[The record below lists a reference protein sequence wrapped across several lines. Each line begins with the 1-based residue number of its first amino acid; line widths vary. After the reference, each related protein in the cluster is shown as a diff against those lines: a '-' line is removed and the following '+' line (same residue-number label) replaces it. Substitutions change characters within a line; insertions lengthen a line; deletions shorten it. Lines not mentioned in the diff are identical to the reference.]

1 MSNPTDGGVP
11 EPTAPVP
18 RTALRASNHMRRYL
32 PLYVFGTLW
41 ALMIGLLPTVTHDGG
56 TNSAFAT
63 GGTPGAVSAGGDTS
77 TGTGTGD
84 SSFAAGT
91 GGSTDAGA
99 TTGGG
104 GGATSSGG
112 GGGAASGGGGGAASG
127 PVTQAAVGT
136 GTTRGGDECK
146 PGVRQIPYSEYADP
160 CVAEYTGGNGGATW
174 TGVTDKENKIVIRV
188 PSDAGGPNAQAVAN
202 VQKQAGQATAEE
214 ALGYAQDM
222 LPLFNKKFELYGRKV
237 VLQNFNGQGN
247 GTDEAQSK
255 GQEAACADAN
265 AIASSVHAFGV
276 VRYGFGYESQPFAE
290 CAAQYKLYVPLGAAY
305 FPEDTYYKRWDP
317 YVWAGTMEC
326 TRIAHDVAE
335 YVGKRLANR
344 KAKWA
349 GDVTYQNE
357 NRKFAT
363 YVPDNPGYGHCVS
376 ITQADMKNK
385 YKVDPGDRYNYALD
399 VLQFPSEAER
409 GVIQFHAAGD
419 TTLINAC
426 DPIST
431 IFLTQSASSQNWHPE
446 WFIIGVAAQDT
457 NGYARLWDQGE
468 VDGHLFGLSQLGSDR
483 KVQSKDGEA
492 AKFYKE
498 ATGKDMPSGAALIY
512 YFMMQLFNQLQ
523 AAGPTLTPANLGAA
537 THALPPGGGAQG
549 AAGTWDFSDDHTAI
563 NDSREV
569 YWDGSATA
577 FNGSKGDYVETYG
590 GKRFSSGQWPAE
602 EPPVYP
608 KK

>member
-1 MSNPTDGGVP
+1 MSTETAGEPG
-11 EPTAPVP
+11 EPTARVP
-18 RTALRASNHMRRYL
+18 QTAWRASNHLRRYM
-32 PLYVFGTLW
+32 PLYVFGTIW
-41 ALMIGLLPTVTHDGG
+41 ALMLALLPTVTHNGSDDGSQVAAFAPGASDASGSGG
-56 TNSAFAT
+56 TSGGSGTGGATDTGPTAPGTGGAPST
-63 GGTPGAVSAGGDTS
+63 GGT
-77 TGTGTGD
+77 
-84 SSFAAGT
+84 
-91 GGSTDAGA
+91 
-99 TTGGG
+99 
-104 GGATSSGG
+104 SGG
-112 GGGAASGGGGGAASG
+112 GGGGGGTVQS
-127 PVTQAAVGT
+127 AAVGQVEAGT
-136 GTTRGGDECK
+136 GTTVGGYPCTK
-146 PGVRQIPYSEYADP
+146 GARQIPYSQYADP
-160 CVAEYTGGNGGATW
+160 CLAKYEGGNGGATW
-174 TGVTDKENKIVIRV
+174 NGVTADTIKIIIRV
-188 PSDAGGPNAQAVAN
+188 PSDASGPNAQAVN
-202 VQKQAGQATAEE
+202 KVSEQAGQATSDQAYQ
-214 ALGYAQDM
+214 YATDM
-222 LPLFNKKFELYGRKV
+222 LPLFNKTFELYGRKV
-237 VLQNFNGQGN
+237 ELVKFNGQGN

-265 AIASSVHAFGV
+265 AIASSVHGFGV
-276 VRYGFGYESQPFAE
+276 VGWGFGYMSQPFSE
-290 CAAQYKLYVPLGAAY
+290 CAKQYKLFVPLGAPY

-344 KAKWA
+344 NAKWA
-349 GDVTYQNE
+349 GDLTYQKTK
-357 NRKFAT
+357 RKFAT

-376 ITQADMKNK
+376 ITQSDMKNK
-385 YKVDPGDRYNYALD
+385 YNVDPGDRYNYALD
-399 VLQFPSEAER
+399 VSQFPSEAER

-426 DPIST
+426 DPLST

-457 NGYARLWDQGE
+457 DGYARLWDQGE

-483 KVQSKDGEA
+483 KVQAKDGEA
-492 AKFYKE
+492 AQFYKQ
-498 ATGKDMPSGAALIY
+498 ATGHDMPSGAALIY

-523 AAGPTLTPANLGAA
+523 AAGPTLTPQNIGNA
-537 THALPPGGGAQG
+537 THALPPAGGANG

-569 YWDGSATA
+569 YWDGSATS
-577 FNGSKGDYVETYG
+577 FDGKSGDYVETYG

>member
-1 MSNPTDGGVP
+1 MSNPSDGVT

-18 RTALRASNHMRRYL
+18 RTAWRASNHMRRYM

-56 TNSAFAT
+56 NSSFASA
-63 GGTPGAVSAGGDTS
+63 GGPGAVATGNAGAGPT
-77 TGTGTGD
+77 TGD
-84 SSFAAGT
+84 ATFAPGSSGGASGAA
-91 GGSTDAGA
+91 
-99 TTGGG
+99 GG
-104 GGATSSGG
+104 GGASTGAAGSGSSSVAAA
-112 GGGAASGGGGGAASG
+112 GGAEAA
-127 PVTQAAVGT
+127 PVTKVEAGT
-136 GTTRGGDECK
+136 GTTAGGFDCK
-146 PGVRQIPYSEYADP
+146 PGVRQIPFSDYADP
-160 CVAEYTGGNGGATW
+160 CVAKYTGGNGGATYN
-174 TGVTDKENKIVIRV
+174 GVSGDTIKIVIRV
-188 PSDAGGPNAQAVAN
+188 PSDAGGPNAQAVAK
-202 VQKQAGQATAEE
+202 VQKQAGQATAAE
-214 ALGYAQDM
+214 ALEYANEM
-222 LPLFNKKFELYGRKV
+222 LPLFNKTFELYGRKV

-276 VRYGFGYESQPFAE
+276 IRYGFGYESQPFAE
-290 CAAQYKLYVPLGAAY
+290 CAAQYKLYVPLGAPY

-335 YVGKRLANR
+335 YVGKRLGHR

-349 GDVTYQNE
+349 GDATYQAQD
-357 NRKFAT
+357 RKFAT

-376 ITQADMKNK
+376 ITQSDMKNK
-385 YKVDPGDRYNYALD
+385 YNVDPGDRYNYALD
-399 VLQFPSEAER
+399 VSQFPSEAER

-419 TTLINAC
+419 TTIINAC
-426 DPIST
+426 DPLST
-431 IFLTQSASSQNWHPE
+431 IFLTQSAKSQNWHPE

-457 NGYARLWDQGE
+457 NGYARLWDQDE

-483 KVQSKDGEA
+483 KVQDKDGEA
-492 AKFYKE
+492 ARFYKM
-498 ATGKDMPSGAALIY
+498 ATNKDMPSGAALIY

-523 AAGPTLTPANLGAA
+523 AAGPTLNPQNLGAA
-537 THALPPGGGAQG
+537 THALPPAGGANG

-577 FNGSKGDYVETYG
+577 FNGTKGDYIETNG